1 MPTLT
6 INGNSYQYPEAGS
19 EPSWGQEAADWA
31 QAVTDQLNSISG
43 EGSINETLSTIELS
57 VTDTAIAG
65 LAFNAAILEG
75 ADVSYRMTRRTDS
88 EELAEKGSFH
98 VVYNAGTV
106 EKWFISREITSG
118 ADCHVRFNID
128 TTGQVIYT
136 SEAIAGSNYSG
147 SIKFKTS
154 TILKT

>member
-6 INGNSYQYPEAGS
+6 INGNSYQYPNAGS
-19 EPSWGQEAADWA
+19 EPGYGQEASDWA

-43 EGSINETLSTIELS
+43 EGSINETLSTIDLAVS
-57 VTDTAIAG
+57 NKAVAG

-75 ADVSYRMTRRTDS
+75 ADVSYRMTRHTDS
-88 EELAEKGSFH
+88 QELAEKGTLH
-98 VVYNAGTV
+98 IVYNAGTV
-106 EKWFISREITSG
+106 EKWYISREITAG
-118 ADCHVRFNID
+118 TDCQVRFDID
-128 TTGQVIYT
+128 TTGQVTYT
-136 SEAIAGSNYSG
+136 SEAIAGTNYTG